1 MQQRFKGFVCVLML
15 TLMAV
20 GTVHAKDHARAA
32 SELSELLSDYSTY
45 QASFTQFVTDG
56 RGDRVQQTE
65 GQLKAKR
72 PGRFYWHTDAPMEQI
87 IVARGDEVKVYD
99 PDLLQ
104 VTVYPMDEQL
114 SSTPAL
120 LLSGEVVD
128 LEKSFHITRESDDE
142 GGEKFI
148 LEPLDQDAL
157 FLELIM
163 EFQDGVLR
171 EMRLHDSLDQHS
183 RLRFRDIELNETID
197 DSVFELDIP
206 DGVDVIRNPEHG

>member
-1 MQQRFKGFVCVLML
+1 MQQLKAFVFVLML
-15 TLMAV
+15 V
-20 GTVHAKDHARAA
+20 AA
-32 SELSELLSDYSTY
+32 SVVQAGNQEQAARELSGLLSDYSTY

-65 GQLKAKR
+65 GKIKAKR
-72 PGRFYWHTDAPMEQI
+72 PGRFYWHTDPPMEQV
-87 IVARGDEVKVYD
+87 IVTRGDEVEVYD

-128 LEKSFHITRESDDE
+128 LEKSFHITHEKSEDN
-142 GGEKFI
+142 GERFI
-148 LEPLDQDAL
+148 LEPVDQDAL

-183 RLRFRDIELNETID
+183 RLRFRDIELNESID

-206 DGVDVIRNPEHG
+206 EGVDVIRNPEQG